1 MRHPLGALAAALVAA
16 GCAVTEPETE
26 GPPRKET
33 LVGVTESNRLV
44 RFNGGQPQRV
54 SVVGAITGL
63 QAGESVV
70 GIDYRVS
77 RGVLFAL
84 GSSGRLYTVDAK
96 TARATA
102 VGSGPLAIA
111 LAGAHFGFDFNPAV
125 DRIRIVSDTGQNFR
139 GHPDTGAAVD
149 SDPNAAGVQGD
160 GKLAYA
166 AGDANAGKAP
176 RVVAAGYTY
185 NKQNE
190 KITTNFAIDAA
201 TGALVTQGTR
211 EGATPAVSPNT
222 GQLLT
227 VGALGIGAFE
237 RASFDI
243 SDVNN
248 AAYLAADVDGRRG
261 TRLHA
266 VDLATGRAT
275 FIGTVGG
282 GERLRGIAIE
292 P

>member
-1 MRHPLGALAAALVAA
+1 MAMRHHILAAVLATA
-16 GCAVTEPETE
+16 GCAVVETEVE

-33 LVGVTESNRLV
+33 LVGVTESHKLV
-44 RFNGGQPQRV
+44 RFNGGQPQKAT
-54 SVVGAITGL
+54 VVGTVAGL
-63 QAGESVV
+63 QPGESIL

-77 RGVLFAL
+77 RGILFAL
-84 GSSGRLYTVDAK
+84 GSSGRIYTIDAK
-96 TARATA
+96 TAKATA
-102 VGSGPLAIA
+102 VGGAPLAVA
-111 LAGAHFGFDFNPAV
+111 LSGNEFGFDFNPAV
-125 DRIRIVSDTGQNFR
+125 DRIRLASDSGQNFR

-149 SDPNAAGVQGD
+149 SNPNTPGVQGD

-166 AGDANAGKAP
+166 AGDANAGRAP

-201 TGALVTQGTR
+201 AGSLVMQGTR
-211 EGATPAVSPNT
+211 EGVTPAVSPNT
-222 GQLLT
+222 GQLFT
-227 VGALGIGAFE
+227 VGALGIGSFS

-248 AAYLAADVDGRRG
+248 AAYLGADVEGRRG
-261 TRLHA
+261 TRIYS
-266 VDLATGRAT
+266 VDLATGKAT
-275 FIGTVGG
+275 FIGTVA
-282 GERLRGIAIE
+282 GEKLRGLAIE